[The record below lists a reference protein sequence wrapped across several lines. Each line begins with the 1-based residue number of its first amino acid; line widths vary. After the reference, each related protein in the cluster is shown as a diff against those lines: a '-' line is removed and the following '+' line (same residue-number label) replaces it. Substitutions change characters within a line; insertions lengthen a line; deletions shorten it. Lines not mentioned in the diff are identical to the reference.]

1 MIPRRMN
8 GVDLEAAA
16 MEAAVILGEH
26 PGRVVARYRAVKAA
40 KGRSGKAKEL
50 ARQGGRALI
59 ELEKDSARIVARGGG
74 WNKTAD
80 YLRKN
85 PGSPQKRAI
94 VEEAEALV
102 VSAWRTAERLQA
114 THGIP
119 VSENATL
126 ARAVSLLEAA
136 KSLPG

>member
-1 MIPRRMN
+1 MN

-26 PGRVVARYRAVKAA
+26 PGRVVSKYRAVKAA

-50 ARQGGRALI
+50 ARQGVRSLV
-59 ELEKDSARIVARGGG
+59 ELEKDSARIIARGGG

-85 PGSPQKRAI
+85 PGLSRKSRI
-94 VEEAEALV
+94 VEDAQALV
-102 VSAWRTAERLQA
+102 VSAYRNAEKIQRMY
-114 THGIP
+114 GIP
-119 VSENATL
+119 VSENAAL
-126 ARAVSLLEAA
+126 AHAVSLLDRAQ
-136 KSLPG
+136 SLPE